1 MTLFTTDYSAVVMPS
16 AVLVAK
22 VSVAMEMDSQD
33 ASVNLFTYL
42 PSLPVT
48 LTVSNGNSEQTIASV
63 EKERYLTTNSS
74 DDNLADQ
81 CSNLDLDGDLS
92 GDLPCV
98 IGCNYGN
105 GKLCLCSP
113 NIEVTYGDIGNHFP
127 DYSGVLDQLQKTV
140 YLRDCLFQY
149 MMQVC
154 DLH

>member
-1 MTLFTTDYSAVVMPS
+1 MTLFTTDHSAVVMPS

-81 CSNLDLDGDLS
+81 CSSNLDLD
-92 GDLPCV
+92 
-98 IGCNYGN
+98 
-105 GKLCLCSP
+105 
-113 NIEVTYGDIGNHFP
+113 
-127 DYSGVLDQLQKTV
+127 Q
-140 YLRDCLFQY
+140 
-149 MMQVC
+149 
-154 DLH
+154 